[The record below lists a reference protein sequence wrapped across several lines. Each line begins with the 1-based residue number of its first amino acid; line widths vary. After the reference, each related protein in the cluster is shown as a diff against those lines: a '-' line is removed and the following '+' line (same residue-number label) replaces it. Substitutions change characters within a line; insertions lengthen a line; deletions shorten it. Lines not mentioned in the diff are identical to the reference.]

1 MSNVKDLISI
11 CPFTEVPDLTPSLFV
26 SSRCFFFFF
35 RTFFLVGVFSGVS
48 DSPGVGDCGGE
59 STEDCDG
66 DCGESCSLVRL
77 ALPGKGFFFTFFSGV
92 ARSDIDVSLQ
102 ISIIAVIP
110 QDIKRMLGFF
120 INCPLYEDH

>member
-1 MSNVKDLISI
+1 MFTIFI
-11 CPFTEVPDLTPSLFV
+11 CPFIKVPNLTPSLFI

-35 RTFFLVGVFSGVS
+35 RTFSLVGVFSGVS
-48 DSPGVGDCGGE
+48 DSSGVGDGGGD

-66 DCGESCSLVRL
+66 DRGESCSLVRL

-102 ISIIAVIP
+102 ISIVA
-110 QDIKRMLGFF
+110 
-120 INCPLYEDH
+120 